1 MSLKLLLLKNGDQLV
16 SEVKSVKD
24 EDGKKVYSYLLTNP
38 MKIEEQEDE
47 YNDFLLEGEEEIQV
61 GGLDDDEE
69 EVSLSMT
76 RWPRFCD
83 EDTIYLSPEWVV
95 TLVDPIPQLAE
106 MYKNYEYTNDGNEK
120 ESGPVPLTE
129 ELGSSSDSES
139 QSI

>member
-38 MKIEEQEDE
+38 MKIEEQEEDD
-47 YNDFLLEGEEEIQV
+47 DFLLEGEDEIQI
-61 GGLDDDEE
+61 GDLEDDEE

-83 EDTIYLSPEWVV
+83 ENTIYLSPEWVV

-106 MYKNYEYTNDGNEK
+106 MYNNYENTHVGNEE
-120 ESGPVPLTE
+120 ESGPMPLTE

>member
-38 MKIEEQEDE
+38 MKIEEQEEDD
-47 YNDFLLEGEEEIQV
+47 DFLLEGEDEIQI
-61 GGLDDDEE
+61 GDLEDDEE

-83 EDTIYLSPEWVV
+83 ENTIYLSPEWVV

-106 MYKNYEYTNDGNEK
+106 MYNNYENTHVGNEE

>member
-38 MKIEEQEDE
+38 MKIEEQEDD
-47 YNDFLLEGEEEIQV
+47 YDDFLLEGEEEVQV
-61 GGLDDDEE
+61 GSLDDDEE
-69 EVSLSMT
+69 EVELSMT
-76 RWPRFCD
+76 IWFKFCD
-83 EDTIYLSPEWVV
+83 EKDNLSFTRMGCYFV
-95 TLVDPIPQLAE
+95 PIPQLL
-106 MYKNYEYTNDGNEK
+106 KCTKITSIQDGNEE

-129 ELGSSSDSES
+129 DFDLFHSES

>member
-38 MKIEEQEDE
+38 MKIEEQEDD
-47 YNDFLLEGEEEIQV
+47 YDDFLLEGEEDVQV
-61 GGLDDDEE
+61 GSLDDDEE
-69 EVSLSMT
+69 EVELSMT

-83 EDTIYLSPEWVV
+83 ENVIYLSPEWVV

-106 MYKNYEYTNDGNEK
+106 MYNNYEYTNDGNEK